1 LSIPRVAGYT
11 RLCLKIF
18 DNIFKDRAGIVD
30 SIGDNC
36 FYREVKFILDEF
48 EDRAE
53 HNRIVDIGWFCDM
66 PDGEFFFGV
75 DDDMI
80 SEAPEVA
87 DLFLIRFR
95 EDNHDTEPCIG
106 RAFRD
111 MGF

>member
-1 LSIPRVAGYT
+1 LSIPRVSGYT
-11 RLCLKIF
+11 RFCLKIF
-18 DNIFKDRAGIVD
+18 DNIFKDRAGIV
-30 SIGDNC
+30 SRIANNS
-36 FYREVKFILDEF
+36 FYREVEFILDEL

-53 HNRIVDIGWFCDM
+53 DNRIVDIGWFCDM

-95 EDNHDTEPCIG
+95 EDNHDTEPCI
-106 RAFRD
+106 R
-111 MGF
+111 